1 MKQHYH
7 GISFVF
13 SCLIIAGMTLDGW
26 AHAHGAVDN
35 TFFTPWHAILY
46 TGLFGSTAWYGW
58 LSRQQISPLSAHRFG
73 FALLPIVALCGAAD
87 LVWHSLFGFE
97 LDISAQMSPPHIILA
112 SLIAALV
119 ALPST
124 QRSSTGALTRLGAVS
139 GGLAATMMLTL
150 TQFLAPISSV
160 YAEMVSGG
168 DTTRGIG
175 VTGYMIFVAV
185 WLIVLI
191 WMSIHAAPRWSFTV
205 ASVLLGIV
213 LAFIRDEWRFVPLLL
228 LAALVVE
235 IRWNAPH
242 HSLRTIA
249 LIWTSVFGIGYIIIL
264 KYAGILM
271 WGPTM
276 SIGNLVMSIGV
287 AYGISTIATLRE
299 SAAQGTSA

>member
-13 SCLIIAGMTLDGW
+13 SCVIIAGMTLDGW

-58 LSRQQISPLSAHRFG
+58 LSRQTISPVRAHRFG
-73 FALLPIVALCGAAD
+73 FALLPIVAICGAAD
-87 LVWHSLFGFE
+87 LAWHTIFGFE
-97 LDISAQMSPPHIILA
+97 LDIAAQMSPPHIVLA

-119 ALPST
+119 ALPSA
-124 QRSSTGALTRLGAVS
+124 QRSSAGTLTRLGAIC

-150 TQFLAPISSV
+150 TQFLSPISAV
-160 YAEMVSGG
+160 YAEMFSGG

-175 VTGYMIFVAV
+175 VTGYTIFVAV
-185 WLIVLI
+185 WVIVLI
-191 WMSIHAAPRWSFTV
+191 WMSMHSAPRWSFTI
-205 ASVLLGIV
+205 ASVLLGLV
-213 LAFIRDEWRFVPLLL
+213 LAVIRDEWRFVPLLL
-228 LAALVVE
+228 FSAFVVDV
-235 IRWNAPH
+235 RWNPPH
-242 HSLRTIA
+242 HSVRTIA
-249 LIWTSVFGIGYIIIL
+249 LVWTSLFGVGYILIL

-276 SIGNLVMSIGV
+276 SIGNLIMSIGV
-287 AYGISTIATLRE
+287 AYGISAIATLRE
-299 SAAQGTSA
+299 HTAQGKAA